1 MFSIIFLCL
10 KQMLRGKADE
20 KRKLKWSA
28 ETYLKVTKIFK
39 QNESKGKQN
48 EVIHDY
54 DDFFHNSNYSK
65 I

>member
-1 MFSIIFLCL
+1 
-10 KQMLRGKADE
+10 MLGRKADE
-20 KRKLKWSA
+20 KRKLKRSA
-28 ETYLKVTKIFK
+28 ETYLKDTKIFK

-54 DDFFHNSNYSK
+54 DDFFHKSNYSK